1 MGVISQVYHIAQTL
15 LISLFLYFSMETF
28 IMLLF
33 MALAHCVNI
42 ILELVFFV
50 SMAMKKWLVN
60 YLNV

>member
-1 MGVISQVYHIAQTL
+1 MGVISQVCHIAQTL

-42 ILELVFFV
+42 ILELFFV
-50 SMAMKKWLVN
+50 SMEMKKWLVN
-60 YLNV
+60 DLNF